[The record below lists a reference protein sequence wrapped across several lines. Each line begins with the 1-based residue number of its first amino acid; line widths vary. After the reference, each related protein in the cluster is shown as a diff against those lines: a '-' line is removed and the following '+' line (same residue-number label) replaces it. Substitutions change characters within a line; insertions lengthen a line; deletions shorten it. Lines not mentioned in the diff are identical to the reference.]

1 MPGALILIRT
11 KAGEAVNVLDDLKKI
26 DAIEEVEVISGDY
39 DIMAIIRAD
48 SPNEVSRVLIEEIRK
63 INGLKGTKTHNFI
76 SLRRVRRELL

>member
-63 INGLKGTKTHNFI
+63 IKGVKGTKTHNFI